1 MKIIFDF
8 ETFLYKGIGSRIKN
22 YRIKK
27 LGVKQDKLVAKLKTD
42 YYISVDTSRLSA
54 IENGRPHKKKN
65 PHLLT
70 ESQLEG
76 FTELLN
82 CEKKE
87 LIFGNHIDEE
97 ESVKIFLL
105 AIIMNS
111 EKDEEGKY
119 IIPFMDFLFGKK
131 NSPELRKSIK
141 KKSSESKNKIVT
153 LSENNEMYLRTIS
166 GLNKV
171 KEMYPFFTNE
181 KVYEKYQFLLGEPH
195 SRIELISNLLIKL
208 LMGDLEFANYYILRM
223 SKVCE
228 INESNDVVYSFLEN
242 KGMIG
247 GTLIGDKN
255 NFYIFANAFEKMWR
269 RHKELFIEY
278 FEGNLFNRIIKSDL
292 KYKEIKN
299 ELFNDVITDTKF
311 SNLIFSVLEKDR
323 FSIETMDGHYL
334 FYQHLLNRY
343 VDKKIQNSIEQTY

>member
-22 YRIKK
+22 YRNKK

-54 IENGRPHKKKN
+54 IENGRAHKKKN

-76 FTELLN
+76 FTELFN

-87 LIFGNHIDEE
+87 LIFGNHIDKE

-119 IIPFMDFLFGKK
+119 IIPFMDFLFRNK

-141 KKSSESKNKIVT
+141 KKSSESKNKIKT
-153 LSENNEMYLRTIS
+153 LSENKEVYLKTMK

-181 KVYEKYQFLLGEPH
+181 KVSEKYQLLLGETH

-208 LMGDLEFANYYILRM
+208 LMGDLEFATYYILRM

-228 INESNDVVYSFLEN
+228 IKGSNDVIYSFIEN

-247 GTLIGDKN
+247 GALVGNKK
-255 NFYIFANAFEKMWR
+255 NFYIFANAFEKTWE
-269 RHKELFIEY
+269 RHKELFMEY
-278 FEGNLFNRIIKSDL
+278 FEEHLFNKKIKPVL
-292 KYKEIKN
+292 KYKEINN
-299 ELFNDVITDTKF
+299 ELFNDVIIDSKL
-311 SNLIFSVLEKDR
+311 SNLIFSVIEKDR
-323 FSIETMDGHYL
+323 FSIETMDGHNL
-334 FYQHLLNRY
+334 FYQHMLNRY
-343 VDKKIQNSIEQTY
+343 VDKETGGTIDT